1 MGATVIIGGQ
11 YGSEGKGK
19 VALEFARI
27 QNAKASIRVGGCNS
41 GHTVYNNGIR
51 YALKVLPT
59 SVLKDDVLCIIP
71 SGAYFRVSDLLEE
84 VALFGITGTDRLV
97 IDKYAVIV
105 TDELVANEIS
115 TNRRES
121 IGTTNSGTGEAVIER
136 IKRTAG
142 NVVFAKDIPELS
154 KFVVD
159 TKPIISGL
167 LKRGEHVIVEG
178 TQGFGLS
185 LLHTDTYP
193 YVTSRDTTASAFISE
208 AGISPFDVTHIVM
221 VLRAYPIR
229 VAGNSGVLEGEISW
243 SDISNSIG
251 RDVIEYTTVTN
262 KVRRV
267 ATFESNIVRRAI
279 AVNKPNIIVINH
291 LDYVDGV
298 ETDDGALSEKQLEFV
313 EHISKQIGQKI
324 NAGSNNKYNIAFISG
339 FDVQ

>member
-19 VALEFARI
+19 VALEYARI

-41 GHTVYNNGIR
+41 GHTVYSNGTK

-59 SVLKDDVLCIIP
+59 SVLKSDVLCIIP
-71 SGAYFRVSDLLEE
+71 SGAYFKVHDLLEE
-84 VALFGITGTDRLV
+84 AALFGITGTNRLV

-105 TDELVANEIS
+105 TDELVANEVG

-159 TKPIISGL
+159 TKPVISDL
-167 LKRGEHVIVEG
+167 LENEEQIIVEG

-185 LLHTDTYP
+185 LLHTNTYP
-193 YVTSRDTTASAFISE
+193 YVTSRDTTAAAFISE

-229 VAGNSGVLEGEISW
+229 VAGNSGVLEGETSWDEISK
-243 SDISNSIG
+243 SIG
-251 RDVIEYTTVTN
+251 KDVIEYTTVTK

-267 ATFESNIVRRAI
+267 GTFEPNIVRRAI
-279 AVNKPNIIVINH
+279 QVNKPNIIVMNH
-291 LDYVDGV
+291 LDYIDGI
-298 ETDDGALSEKQLEFV
+298 ETDTGEPTDKQLEFIKQV
-313 EHISKQIGQKI
+313 EKQIGCRI
-324 NAGSNNKYNIAFISG
+324 DCVSNNKYTI
-339 FDVQ
+339 DCV